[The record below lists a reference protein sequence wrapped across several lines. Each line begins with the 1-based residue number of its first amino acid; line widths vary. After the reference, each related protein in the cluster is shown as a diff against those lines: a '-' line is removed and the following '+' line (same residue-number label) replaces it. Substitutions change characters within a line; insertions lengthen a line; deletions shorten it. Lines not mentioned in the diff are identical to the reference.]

1 MSPIP
6 TRKKMRRQIVS
17 AVKRCIDL
25 SILQQVNFVH
35 VEAERNTANA
45 TEVTF
50 AVIINQ
56 KDAVRVFG

>member
-1 MSPIP
+1 
-6 TRKKMRRQIVS
+6 MRRQIVS

-56 KDAVRVFG
+56 KDAVRVFD